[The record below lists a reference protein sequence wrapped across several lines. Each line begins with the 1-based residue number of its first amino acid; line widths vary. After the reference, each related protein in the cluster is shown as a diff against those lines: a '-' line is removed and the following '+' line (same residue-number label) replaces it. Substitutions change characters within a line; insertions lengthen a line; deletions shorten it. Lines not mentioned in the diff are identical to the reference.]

1 MRVPSTFSATLE
13 LDAFAYTVTYEYEAP
28 EPDVGLSGGW
38 SPVRFVGQLGAEVDE
53 DEIAARHE
61 LPLDALND
69 LLCELATENEPSL
82 DEAEFGPSYDEE
94 CGFDPYLGSY
104 SDDC

>member
-1 MRVPSTFSATLE
+1 MRIPSTFTAVLE
-13 LDAFAYTVTYEYEAP
+13 LDAYAYTVTYEYEAP

-61 LPLDALND
+61 LSLDALND
-69 LLCELATENEPSL
+69 LLCELATENEPTPDYDGEPDYDL
-82 DEAEFGPSYDEE
+82 EA
-94 CGFDPYLGSY
+94 GFDPYVGGY